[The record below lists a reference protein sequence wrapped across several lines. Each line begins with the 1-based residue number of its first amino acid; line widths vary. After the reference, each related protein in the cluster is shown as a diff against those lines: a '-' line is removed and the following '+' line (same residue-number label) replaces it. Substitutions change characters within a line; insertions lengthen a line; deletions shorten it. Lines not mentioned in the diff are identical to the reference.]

1 MRRVDLTV
9 AIGVGATLSG
19 LGILG
24 WLVLPVAAWGVMVLY
39 QMNINWAVVMG
50 LVATGV
56 AALAIAYQRRVRW
69 PTSKPG
75 TGHKAEP
82 TMNNLEQYKNWC
94 TQQIARL
101 VMEQQVH
108 VQASVQR
115 GPFTLTYTLRVTQDP
130 VLGLRKLLGLGS
142 TLQMVL
148 QTNVRIQQSPQ
159 GVLVEVELPATAHL
173 TPNAVKLARA
183 CRWPQI
189 PIGLDQWMKPIS
201 VNPETHGALYWVA
214 PPRAGKTQ
222 SIRSTLYLICRSV
235 YDVRF
240 LVCALPA
247 KIQKD
252 WGIFAGVNGC
262 LGMVSDFA
270 EMEEAL
276 RWAVTQMNT
285 GAYGGT
291 TIIILD
297 DLTSLMTQAPA
308 ISSHIDNLALTG
320 PGLGY
325 HLMCGTHGAGS
336 IATTGG
342 KMAQFAMTCR
352 ILFKAADNLTGARS
366 SGRKNAETGLGQLS
380 GAPGDAILDENGRI
394 TRVATAWVRDA
405 DIMMLPAAAAP
416 PSRPWRGVVT
426 NHEVSQ
432 PVTPGMSRGMTSG
445 NGTMSRLS
453 QPVTDPHPTAPAVAT
468 RGGVRDDV
476 TKRDIVTRDSLLAEL
491 AKQRPGLFPINPER
505 PLNATE
511 DGWLR
516 WLFDSGLFS
525 ESALA
530 DVVYGQRNKR
540 RLAYVRAA
548 LARTLSWSDLPSCDD
563 EEPLTERQAIEIL
576 EGNPAHPRRAEAL
589 AYFNLSKE
597 ELYEDA

>member
-9 AIGVGATLSG
+9 AIGVGATFSG

-24 WLVLPVAAWGVMVLY
+24 WLVWPAATWAVMVLY
-39 QMNINWAVVMG
+39 QMNVDWMVAG
-50 LVATGV
+50 LVVIGV
-56 AALAIAYQRRVRW
+56 TMLVIAYRRRRPALLPIQRR
-69 PTSKPG
+69 KQE
-75 TGHKAEP
+75 EP
-82 TMNNLEQYKNWC
+82 TMNNLEQYKHWC

-108 VQASVQR
+108 VQAAVQR

-130 VLGLRKLLGLGS
+130 VGGLRKLLGMGP

-148 QTNVRIQQSPQ
+148 QTNVRMLQGPQ
-159 GVLVEVELPATAHL
+159 GVLVEVELPRPAHL
-173 TPNAVKLARA
+173 TPNAVKLARV
-183 CRWPQI
+183 CQWPQI
-189 PIGLDQWMKPIS
+189 PLGLDQWMKPIS

-222 SIRSTLYLICRSV
+222 SMRSTLYLISRAI

-240 LVCALPA
+240 FVCALPA

-270 EMEEAL
+270 EMETAL
-276 RWAVTQMNT
+276 AWAVTQMNT
-285 GAYGGT
+285 GAYAGK

-297 DLTSLMTQAPA
+297 DLTSLMVQAPT
-308 ISSHIDNLALTG
+308 ISSYIDSLALTG

-336 IATTGG
+336 ITTTGG
-342 KMAQFAMTCR
+342 KMAQFAMTCK

-405 DIMMLPAAAAP
+405 DILTLPVATATA
-416 PSRPWRGVVT
+416 SRPWRGVVT

-432 PVTPGMSRGMTSG
+432 PGMSRGMTSG
-445 NGTMSRLS
+445 NGPLSPLS
-453 QPVTDPHPTAPAVAT
+453 QPVTDPHTSAPAGAT
-468 RGGVRDDV
+468 RGGTRDSV
-476 TKRDIVTRDSLLAEL
+476 TARDSVTRDSLLAEM
-491 AKQRPGLFPINPER
+491 AKVQPGLFPINPER
-505 PLNATE
+505 PLNQEE
-511 DGWLR
+511 DTWLR

-540 RLAYVRAA
+540 RLGYVRAA
-548 LARTLSWSDLPSCDD
+548 LARTISWVDLPDYDD
-563 EEPLTERQAIEIL
+563 EPLTERRAVEIL
-576 EGNPAHPRRAEAL
+576 EGDPAHPRRAEAL